1 MRLGFNFGN
10 GLSASVGENEMSYD
24 FIYSAIMQDPEVQ
37 IKLDEVRS
45 MIEALDR
52 EVSQLKS
59 LRLLKRYYRQQPKII
74 N

>member
-1 MRLGFNFGN
+1 MMRLGFNFGN
-10 GLSASVGENEMSYD
+10 GLSASVGENEMSSD

-59 LRLLKRYYRQQPKII
+59 IIETLKKVLQAAA
-74 N
+74 

>member
-1 MRLGFNFGN
+1 MMRLGFNFGN
-10 GLSASVGENEMSYD
+10 GMSVSVGENEMSYD

-45 MIEALDR
+45 MIESLER

-59 LRLLKRYYRQQPKII
+59 IIETLKKVLQAAA
-74 N
+74 

>member
-10 GLSASVGENEMSYD
+10 GLSASVGENEMSSD
-24 FIYSAIMQDPEVQ
+24 FIYSAILQDPEVQ

-59 LRLLKRYYRQQPKII
+59 IIETLKKVLQAAA
-74 N
+74 

>member
-1 MRLGFNFGN
+1 MMRLGFNFGN
-10 GLSASVGENEMSYD
+10 GLSASVRENEMSYD

-59 LRLLKRYYRQQPKII
+59 IIETLKKVLQAAA
-74 N
+74 

>member
-10 GLSASVGENEMSYD
+10 GLSVSVGENEMSYD

-59 LRLLKRYYRQQPKII
+59 IIETLKKVLQAAA
-74 N
+74 

>member
-10 GLSASVGENEMSYD
+10 GMSVSVGENEMSYD

-59 LRLLKRYYRQQPKII
+59 IIETLKKVLQTAA
-74 N
+74 

>member
-1 MRLGFNFGN
+1 MMRLGFNFGN
-10 GLSASVGENEMSYD
+10 GLSVSVGENEMSYD

-45 MIEALDR
+45 MIDALER

-59 LRLLKRYYRQQPKII
+59 IIETLKKVLQAAA
-74 N
+74 

>member
-1 MRLGFNFGN
+1 MMRLGFNFGN
-10 GLSASVGENEMSYD
+10 GLSVSVGENEMSSD

-59 LRLLKRYYRQQPKII
+59 IIETLKKVLQAAA
-74 N
+74 

>member
-10 GLSASVGENEMSYD
+10 GMSVSVGENEMSSD

-45 MIEALDR
+45 MIESLER

-59 LRLLKRYYRQQPKII
+59 IIETLKKVLQAAA
-74 N
+74 